1 VSPEKH
7 SAPARRAVVRRAAEV
22 LYPHL
27 VPQAVLKASFESARL
42 PRAERPMQEAL
53 ASRPQ
58 GVAASFESAG
68 LPRAECPMQEAFASR
83 PQVVVSEEFE
93 SAGQRRAA
101 GSTQEAAVCR
111 PLVVAAAAES
121 AAQEQA

>member
-22 LYPHL
+22 YPHL

-58 GVAASFESAG
+58 GVAAWFESAG

-83 PQVVVSEEFE
+83 PQVVVAEEFE
-93 SAGQRRAA
+93 SAAQRRAA
-101 GSTQEAAVCR
+101 GSTQQAAVCR
-111 PLVVAAAAES
+111 PLAAAS

>member
-1 VSPEKH
+1 VSREKH
-7 SAPARRAVVRRAAEV
+7 SAPARRAVVRREAEA
-22 LYPHL
+22 YPHL